1 MERMCVCGKKFI
13 TYPSRIKKG
22 FGNFCSI
29 KCYAVPV
36 EIRFWKYIRKTDFC
50 WEWIGYKD
58 KNGYGRISKK
68 RRFFSVHRIS
78 WELHNGKI
86 PDGLCVLHSCDNP
99 SCVNP
104 DHLFLGSFQNN
115 SNDCALRIREVESRT
130 CHPQKYEGINRVE
143 TVFPVRFPSCVIQ
156 HPQADM
162 IALGVFVTLQ
172 RHPAPHRKAMSCTRC
187 AANDHDP
194 RIVAGKGK
202 SGQPALGSSATGA
215 AAGTAL
221 KATTAT

>member
-115 SNDCALRIREVESRT
+115 SNDCVIKGRRPSKLKKEDIPIIKNMISMGFF
-130 CHPQKYEGINRVE
+130 QKTI
-143 TVFPVRFPSCVIQ
+143 
-156 HPQADM
+156 ADKFDVNQST
-162 IALGVFVTLQ
+162 ISLI
-172 RHPAPHRKAMSCTRC
+172 SS
-187 AANDHDP
+187 
-194 RIVAGKGK
+194 GKNWGHV
-202 SGQPALGSSATGA
+202 QCPPE
-215 AAGTAL
+215 
-221 KATTAT
+221 